1 MNHTNERFPSY
12 WARLFQANGY
22 AALGQILLK
31 LGAGEQPTVY
41 ALANVRVVTGFALYG
56 VGAVLWLISLRD
68 LPLSIVYPFTLL
80 TLAFVIVASIFVLG
94 ERPNPVA
101 IFGCAAVCTGIMIVA
116 TGSKV

>member
-1 MNHTNERFPSY
+1 MTASIFALLIASCCC
-12 WARLFQANGY
+12 

-80 TLAFVIVASIFVLG
+80 TLAFVIVASSFVLG

-101 IFGCAAVCTGIMIVA
+101 IFGWGAVCTGIMIVA